1 MHSKMR
7 MKSTLPSPKMPFQVN
22 RALRDGIETQVTDG
36 LRMAILS
43 GFYKPGDMLPTI
55 LDFAHGLGV
64 SIRAPQAALRALTRE
79 GLVSPRQRRGTMVVG
94 PRPGVFHGRVL
105 VVLPDYNPVY
115 YNATLE
121 THLCARL
128 TDTGY
133 LATST
138 VVRPVGKFHGE
149 PEKERFDMRKLE
161 IALQQTTALA
171 ILIGS
176 HPLIERVVSDS
187 GTPFVEIGLTR
198 PRLTGRAGFV
208 GLDLAGSLPAI
219 VARLRERKARHLVE
233 VGIRKSDFLD
243 PAALRTA
250 CPKLEE
256 LVLWPEPDR
265 PITQERFVRLA
276 LDTFATRYPRGPTCP
291 TPFSS
296 PTTISRAA
304 RFWPSSRQASAPDA
318 TCSRCRSPT
327 AASSPSTRIPSTSS
341 SAIPR
346 AMPTP
351 LPTPSSPTSTR
362 ARSRRASPLARSL
375 SEGTDAGHPTSATR
389 NWRRRQAIKALLTS
403 KR

>member
-1 MHSKMR
+1 MGKKTVSTDGMR
-7 MKSTLPSPKMPFQVN
+7 PKMPFQVN

-105 VVLPDYNPVY
+105 VVHPDYNPVY
-115 YNATLE
+115 YNTTLE

-128 TDTGY
+128 TDAGY

-161 IALQQTTALA
+161 IDLQQTTALA

-198 PRLTGRAGFV
+198 PRVPGCAGFV

-233 VGIRKSDFLD
+233 VAIRESDFLD
-243 PAALRTA
+243 VDTLRGA
-250 CPKLEE
+250 CPKLEK

-265 PITQERFVRLA
+265 PVTQERFVRLA
-276 LDTFATRYPRGPTCP
+276 LDTFAARYRTR
-291 TPFSS
+291 
-296 PTTISRAA
+296 ADL
-304 RFWPSSRQASAPDA
+304 PDA
-318 TCSRCRSPT
+318 FLF
-327 AASSPSTRIPSTSS
+327 ADDY
-341 SAIPR
+341 
-346 AMPTP
+346 
-351 LPTPSSPTSTR
+351 
-362 ARSRRASPLARSL
+362 LAR
-375 SEGTDAGHPTSATR
+375 G
-389 NWRRRQAIKALLTS
+389 ALLALLSAGFRTGRDVFAMS
-403 KR
+403 LANRGIEPVHPDPIDLIVRDPERHADAVADAVLGYLDTGSFPKGLALGTEFVRAE

>member
-7 MKSTLPSPKMPFQVN
+7 TKSTVPSPKMPFQVN

-105 VVLPDYNPVY
+105 VVHPDYNPVY
-115 YNATLE
+115 YSSVLE

-128 TDTGY
+128 TDAGY
-133 LATST
+133 LATNT
-138 VVRPVGKFHGE
+138 AVRPVGKYHGE
-149 PEKERFDMRKLE
+149 PDKEQFDMRKLE
-161 IALQQTTALA
+161 IELRQTTALA

-176 HPLIERVVSDS
+176 HPLLERVISAS
-187 GTPFVEIGLTR
+187 GTPFIEIGASGSR
-198 PRLTGRAGFV
+198 VPGCAGFV
-208 GLDLAGSLPAI
+208 EFDLAGSLPAI
-219 VARLRERKARHLVE
+219 VARLRERGARHLVE

-243 PAALRTA
+243 AAALRTA

-265 PITQERFVRLA
+265 PITQDRFVKLA
-276 LDTFATRYPRGPTCP
+276 LDTFAARYRTR
-291 TPFSS
+291 
-296 PTTISRAA
+296 ADL
-304 RFWPSSRQASAPDA
+304 PDA
-318 TCSRCRSPT
+318 FLF
-327 AASSPSTRIPSTSS
+327 ADDY
-341 SAIPR
+341 
-346 AMPTP
+346 
-351 LPTPSSPTSTR
+351 
-362 ARSRRASPLARSL
+362 LAR
-375 SEGTDAGHPTSATR
+375 G
-389 NWRRRQAIKALLTS
+389 ALLALLSAGFRTGRDVLAMTLANRGIMPVHPDPVDLIVRDPARHADAVADAVLAYLDS
-403 KR
+403 GSFPEGLALGTEFVRGD